1 MIRRKLSLTN
11 HKKRGAMFDT
21 GITTS
26 KFDRIVFN
34 PYDLQISIFHGTISG
49 LYLLHICHGPCGN
62 FETLFGSTICAK
74 SLEDAL
80 TEVQRYLE
88 IILQTIINS
97 LDDPTSWLSEA
108 INEQGMQI
116 DQSRV
121 MRASFIDCII
131 GNLRSHGWLWL

>member
-1 MIRRKLSLTN
+1 
-11 HKKRGAMFDT
+11 MFDT

-26 KFDRIVFN
+26 KFYRIVFN

-49 LYLLHICHGPCGN
+49 LYLFHICHGPWGN
-62 FETLFGSTICAK
+62 FETLFGSMIHAK

-80 TEVQRYLE
+80 TQVQSYLE
-88 IILQTIINS
+88 IILQTTVNS

-116 DQSRV
+116 DQSQV
-121 MRASFIDCII
+121 MSTSFIDCII
-131 GNLRSHGWLWL
+131 RGLRSDSIVYTPLMRDVPM